1 MTTGAVIARIV
12 SQYSDKGSKAAQ
24 KDIAKTAKKI
34 DDFNRKVVKAYAAG
48 AAAAALFAYKV
59 GKFAVKSA
67 VEDAKSQEVLA
78 NVLRTT
84 TNATN
89 AQIAAVEEYITKQ
102 QLLTHV
108 QDTELRASYAT
119 LVAATKDTTQAQY
132 LNNLA
137 VDVAIGANK
146 DLGTVTSALAKA
158 AQGNLKPLE
167 KLNLGLDRGA
177 IAAGDFKRVFAQL
190 GQTYSGAAAKV
201 AAKDPFTR
209 LKIQFSEIAEQL
221 GTALLPALTD
231 LAFRIQN
238 EVVPQIEEW
247 VAANGTLISKSLV
260 DLVKT
265 IENIA
270 NAGVA
275 LITFLARF
283 ETLLKAIAIVAPFGF
298 VASQLMLVGK
308 FTKGVL
314 DGIETLVKRAGGLK
328 TVAGLLK
335 EVGKSVKSTTGFLAK
350 LAVAFRNIWT
360 IITLIIPQARA
371 IGIAIA
377 GVAAG
382 FGLIKVLFGNNT
394 KAVEKSSQ
402 ALGEQSRTALRAS
415 RTNRL
420 TAEQLKKKTAEE
432 KKNADAIAA
441 SAAAQKKALE
451 QQKKNAKFEAD
462 YQKINE
468 RIAKTHGVKIL
479 SAEEEKLV
487 QINAAEALLNRQ
499 KTINALD
506 KERLDRM
513 KDEILSMKVRNDLA
527 KRYQDIL
534 QALADQ
540 KIDTKEIAILAKL
553 WEVPVEAVEAYL
565 ATLFAVEDATI
576 TDDEIVNLA
585 MKWGSTQEQA
595 ARYLDFFTYLNDGF
609 LSDAEIEKLKTKWKM
624 TEEQVRMYA
633 DFVGIVND
641 GKLTDAEIVKIQ
653 NKWKLTTDQVVD
665 YIKYIGSPVSYSGT
679 LIDPAKAAEIGWLNA
694 IAALERYLALLKA
707 GTGVIVPKNVP
718 GGFVSGSGDDPAVIA
733 AANAAAAAAAKAA
746 ADAAAALA
754 ESEEALNNIKEASS
768 AASARDYAIAKLL
781 GDQEGMMLAAAGVNP
796 STLAAAEGGALGA
809 ASITAQ
815 LRAAEQALQNER
827 IMATYASFKAKE
839 NAENAAAANA
849 GVLGGSMS
857 DAAADA
863 AERARFRGLQNGLAS
878 GTVATGAG
886 ISGGN
891 LMAAPIINVTV
902 QGSVTSEQDLVT
914 TIRNGLLSQQYNGDS
929 ITLQAV

>member
-48 AAAAALFAYKV
+48 AAAAAFFAYKV
-59 GKFAVKSA
+59 GKFAVKAA

-89 AQIAAVEEYITKQ
+89 AQIAAVEDYITKQ
-102 QLLTHV
+102 QLLTNV

-190 GQTYSGAAAKV
+190 GQTYSGTAAKV

-231 LAFRIQN
+231 LAFRIQT
-238 EVVPQIEEW
+238 EVVPQIEDW
-247 VAANGTLISKSLV
+247 VAANGTLITQSLI

-283 ETLLKAIAIVAPFGF
+283 ETLLKAIAFIAPFGF

-308 FTKGVL
+308 FSKGVL
-314 DGIETLVKRAGGLK
+314 DTIETLVKRAGGLK
-328 TVAGLLK
+328 TVGGLLK
-335 EVGKSVKSTTGFLAK
+335 EVGKIVKNTTGFWAK
-350 LAVAFRNIWT
+350 FAVAIRNVWT
-360 IITLIIPQARA
+360 IISLIVPQAKA
-371 IGIAIA
+371 IAIAIA
-377 GVAAG
+377 GIAAG
-382 FGLIKVLFGNNT
+382 YGLIKVLFGDNT

-402 ALGEQSRTALRAS
+402 ALGEQARTALRAS

-420 TAEQLKKKTAEE
+420 TAEQLKKKNAEE
-432 KKNADAIAA
+432 KKNAINIAA

-462 YQKINE
+462 YKKIND
-468 RIAKTHGVKIL
+468 RIAKTHGVKLL

-487 QINAAEALLNRQ
+487 QINAAETLLNRQ

-513 KDEILSMKVRNDLA
+513 KEELISMKVRNDLA

-595 ARYLDFFTYLNDGF
+595 AKYLDFFNYLNDGF

-624 TEEQVRMYA
+624 TEDQVRLYA
-633 DFVGIVND
+633 DFVGVVND
-641 GKLTDAEIVKIQ
+641 GKLTDTEIVRIQ
-653 NKWKLTTDQVVD
+653 EKWKLSTDQVVA
-665 YIKYIGSPVSYSGT
+665 YIKEIGSPVTYSGT

-694 IAALERYLALLKA
+694 TAALQRYLDLLKA
-707 GTGVIVPKNVP
+707 GSGVVVTNPAVPPTVTPPIVIPPKTD
-718 GGFVSGSGDDPAVIA
+718 GSGLGGSRTD
-733 AANAAAAAAAKAA
+733 
-746 ADAAAALA
+746 
-754 ESEEALNNIKEASS
+754 S
-768 AASARDYAIAKLL
+768 AASAASAIAYAVAKAA
-781 GDQEGMMLAAAGVNP
+781 GDMTGAAIAAAGVNP
-796 STLAAAEGGALGA
+796 SALAAGESGAIGAASIAAQLAAAEQAVKNANTL
-809 ASITAQ
+809 AQ
-815 LRAAEQALQNER
+815 
-827 IMATYASFKAKE
+827 FKAKE
-839 NAENAAAANA
+839 
-849 GVLGGSMS
+849 
-857 DAAADA
+857 AADLLA
-863 AERARFRGLQNGLAS
+863 SQQLGAERDYDERFRFRSLQSGLAS
-878 GTVATGAG
+878 GTVATGAS
-886 ISGGN
+886 ISSGN
-891 LMAAPIINVTV
+891 LMAAPVVNVTV
-902 QGSVTSEQDLVT
+902 QGSVTSENDLVQ

>member
-89 AQIAAVEEYITKQ
+89 AQIAAVEDYITKQ
-102 QLLTHV
+102 QLLTNV

-119 LVAATKDTTQAQY
+119 LVAATKDTTDAQY
-132 LNNLA
+132 LNSLA

-146 DLGTVTSALAKA
+146 DLSTVTSALAKA
-158 AQGNLKPLE
+158 AQGNLRPLE

-190 GQTYSGAAAKV
+190 GQTYSGTAAKV

-231 LAFRIQN
+231 LALRIQT
-238 EVVPQIEEW
+238 EVVPQIEDWIEK
-247 VAANGTLISKSLV
+247 NGTLISKSLL

-283 ETLLKAIAIVAPFGF
+283 ETLLKAIAFIAPFGF

-328 TVAGLLK
+328 TVGGLLK
-335 EVGKSVKSTTGFLAK
+335 EVGKVVKGTTGFWAK
-350 LAVAFRNIWT
+350 FAVAIRNVWT
-360 IITLIIPQARA
+360 IISMIVPQAKA
-371 IGIAIA
+371 VAIAIA
-377 GVAAG
+377 GIGAG
-382 FGLIKVLFGNNT
+382 FALIKILFGNNT

-402 ALGEQSRTALRAS
+402 ALGEQARTALRAS

-420 TAEQLKKKTAEE
+420 TAEQLKKKTEEE

-462 YQKINE
+462 YAKINA
-468 RIAKTHGVKIL
+468 RIAKTHGVKLL

-499 KTINALD
+499 QKI
-506 KERLDRM
+506 
-513 KDEILSMKVRNDLA
+513 DEINKQKLKDLKEEVLLRKVVNDLSQ
-527 KRYQDIL
+527 RYDDIL
-534 QALADQ
+534 KALADNDISS
-540 KIDTKEIAILAKL
+540 KDIVALAGK
-553 WEVPVEAVEAYL
+553 WGVTTEAVEAYL
-565 ATLFAVEDATI
+565 ATIFAVEDGTI
-576 TDDEIVNLA
+576 SDDEVINLA
-585 MKWGSTQEQA
+585 QKWGSTQAQA
-595 ARYLDFFTYLNDGF
+595 AQYLDFFTALNDGV
-609 LSDAEIEKLKTKWKM
+609 LSDSEIQKLMTKWKM
-624 TEEQVRMYA
+624 TEDQVRLYA
-633 DFVGIVND
+633 DFVGVVND
-641 GKLTDAEIVKIQ
+641 GKLTDAEIIKIQ
-653 NKWKLTTDQVVD
+653 EKWKLSTDQVVE
-665 YIKYIGSPVSYSGT
+665 YIKKIGAPVSYSGT
-679 LIDPAKAAEIGWLNA
+679 LIDPAKAAEIGWLSA
-694 IAALERYLALLKA
+694 TAALERYLALLKA
-707 GTGVIVPKNVP
+707 GTGVVVGKTAP
-718 GGFVSGSGDDPAVIA
+718 GGFVPGSGEDPAVI
-733 AANAAAAAAAKAA
+733 AAAKAA
-746 ADAAAALA
+746 ADAAAKAAADAEALA
-754 ESEEALNNIKEASS
+754 KEAAD
-768 AASARDYAIAKLL
+768 AAAAAARDAALRDYAAAKAA
-781 GDQEGMMLAAAGVNP
+781 GDMETASLYAAQVGPSALAAGE
-796 STLAAAEGGALGA
+796 SGAIGA
-809 ASITAQ
+809 ASIASA

-827 IMATYASFKAKE
+827 IMSTYAGFRAKE
-839 NAENAAAANA
+839 NADAVSA
-849 GVLGGSMS
+849 GILGGSMT

-863 AERARFRGLQNGLAS
+863 AERARFRALTQ

-891 LMAAPIINVTV
+891 LMGAPIVNITV
-902 QGSVTSEQDLVT
+902 QGSVTSEQDLVQT
-914 TIRNGLLSQQYNGDS
+914 VRNGLLATQTNGNS
-929 ITLQAV
+929 LLLEAV